1 MMLQSRIIYSITSPY
16 FIFHLFNYGKSI
28 KNFPKD
34 TENINNIIKYYKIY
48 EYPKIFEDI
57 SLINT
62 NIF

>member
-1 MMLQSRIIYSITSPY
+1 MMLQSRIIYSITSRY

-28 KNFPKD
+28 KNLPKD

-62 NIF
+62 NIS